1 MTDIAVA
8 LPHAVTDPAVKATY
22 GVDQTIGS
30 TAPTTYEVV
39 RATCVADVVEVMRYA
54 AAHDVPIVPQGARTC
69 LTGAASAI
77 EGGIVLNT
85 EKLSTIEQID
95 EIESIAVVGPGT
107 VTGELRRAVAE
118 KGLFYP
124 PDPGSVDSC
133 TLGGNVAMN
142 AGGLCCVKYGVTA
155 DYIRG
160 LEVVLPGGEI
170 LTTGRRTA
178 KGVTGFDLTGLFVGS
193 EGTLGVVTKVITKL
207 LPKPESALTALAT
220 FDSLD
225 AASQA
230 IVALRL
236 ASSRPSLME
245 FLDGPSIAAIQALGD
260 FGFPADCAAALLV
273 QSDRTGCA
281 AADVAQYARI
291 MESVG
296 ATEIAIADDE
306 QESEMLLAGRRSLN
320 AAHENVGP
328 HLLEDMCVPVKA
340 LPELVRRGQAIGAA
354 HGLTIMMAGHAGDGN
369 LHPAIFFD
377 PRDPAQTAAAWAAF
391 DELVDA
397 ALGLGGTLAG
407 EHGVGSLKAPWLR
420 REIGDLSYGLQRQLK
435 AVFDPTGIM
444 NPGRVFTERQP
455 PTS

>member
-1 MTDIAVA
+1 M
-8 LPHAVTDPAVKATY
+8 
-22 GVDQTIGS
+22 
-30 TAPTTYEVV
+30 
-39 RATCVADVVEVMRYA
+39 
-54 AAHDVPIVPQGARTC
+54 
-69 LTGAASAI
+69 
-77 EGGIVLNT
+77 LNT
-85 EKLSTIEQID
+85 EKPSTIEQID

-107 VTGELRRAVAE
+107 VTGDLRRAVAE

-170 LTTGRRTA
+170 LSTGRRTA

-260 FGFPADCAAALLV
+260 FGFCLLYT
-273 QSDRTGCA
+273 SR
-281 AADVAQYARI
+281 
-291 MESVG
+291 
-296 ATEIAIADDE
+296 
-306 QESEMLLAGRRSLN
+306 
-320 AAHENVGP
+320 
-328 HLLEDMCVPVKA
+328 CV
-340 LPELVRRGQAIGAA
+340 
-354 HGLTIMMAGHAGDGN
+354 
-369 LHPAIFFD
+369 
-377 PRDPAQTAAAWAAF
+377 
-391 DELVDA
+391 
-397 ALGLGGTLAG
+397 
-407 EHGVGSLKAPWLR
+407 
-420 REIGDLSYGLQRQLK
+420 
-435 AVFDPTGIM
+435 
-444 NPGRVFTERQP
+444 
-455 PTS
+455 